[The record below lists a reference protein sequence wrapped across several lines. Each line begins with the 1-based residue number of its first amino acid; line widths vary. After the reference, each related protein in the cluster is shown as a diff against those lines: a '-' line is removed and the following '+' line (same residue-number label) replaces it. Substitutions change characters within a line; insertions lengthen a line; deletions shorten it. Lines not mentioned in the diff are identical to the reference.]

1 MEQYKHLI
9 PELPEPQR
17 LSDYLVGI
25 FPVLPS
31 RKGVKKAIKKGLV
44 SVNGVT
50 GTTGLFLQGGE
61 EVIYSPELVIPEK
74 LPELTLNVCYDD
86 DYLAIVEK
94 PAGLLTSGNKW
105 MTFANAL
112 PANLKRSQ
120 QTDALVLPQPAHRL
134 DYPTSGLI
142 LVGKTAT
149 SLAQLNEMF
158 HNHRIKKMYYA
169 ITIGELPAKGK
180 INTTVDGKTA
190 LTHFYRINRQ
200 PSARFTYLNL
210 VELRPKT
217 GRRHQLRIHLAS
229 LACPILGDKQYGI
242 DGLILN
248 GKGLYLHARKL
259 TFDHPVTGQL
269 VEVETALPKKFGRI
283 FSD

>member
-9 PELPEPQR
+9 PELSEPQR

-44 SVNGVT
+44 SVDGVT

-61 EVIYSPELVIPEK
+61 EVIYSPEVVIPEK
-74 LPELTLNVCYDD
+74 LPELRLNVCYED

-120 QTDALVLPQPAHRL
+120 QADALVLPQPAHRL

-149 SLAQLNEMF
+149 SLVQLNEMF

-169 ITIGELPAKGK
+169 ITIGELPEKGK

-210 VELRPKT
+210 VELQPQT